1 MTDIRFG
8 ETMVTMTTTSSY
20 KPGDTVEQNGKVLT
34 IAGTDYDVLT
44 VEDSNG
50 RIYVVSAFDVDPT
63 GDRS

>member
-1 MTDIRFG
+1 
-8 ETMVTMTTTSSY
+8 MTTTSSY
-20 KPGDTVEQNGKVLT
+20 KPGDTVEQNGKMLT